1 MLFHGKARELGMTGF
16 VIAEY
21 GIRQLHARFAD
32 AVWRKDA
39 GAYADCFAEDAEW
52 KIATMHIRGRAD
64 IGGTFAKLLA
74 ACARV
79 QIIAG
84 TPLLEIGQGTATGRI
99 PITELAKMA
108 DGSSAMTLGV
118 YYDRYVEEAGRW
130 RFQWRHFG
138 LHYRG
143 PTDLSAALVE
153 CPDYG
158 PPPGIPGP
166 DEPTFTR
173 RPQSS

>member
-1 MLFHGKARELGMTGF
+1 MSEFADIEC
-16 VIAEY
+16 
-21 GIRQLHARFAD
+21 GIRQLHARFTD

-39 GAYADCFAEDAEW
+39 AAFADCFAAAGEW
-52 KIATMHIRGRAD
+52 KIAGLHFRGREEVGSAFD
-64 IGGTFAKLLA
+64 KLMN

-79 QIIAG
+79 RIIAG
-84 TPLLEIGQGTATGRI
+84 TPLLEVGQETATGRI
-99 PITELAKMA
+99 DVTELAKMG

-118 YYDRYVEEAGRW
+118 YYDRYVNEGGRW

-143 PTDLSAALVE
+143 PIDLSTQLVD

-158 PPPGIPGP
+158 SFPGMPDG
-166 DEPTFTR
+166 DEPTLTR
-173 RPQSS
+173 RF

>member
-1 MLFHGKARELGMTGF
+1 MTDL

-32 AVWRKDA
+32 AVWRKDPE
-39 GAYADCFAEDAEW
+39 AYADCFAEDAEW

-99 PITELAKMA
+99 QITELAKMA

-158 PPPGIPGP
+158 PPPGIPGS

>member
-1 MLFHGKARELGMTGF
+1 MQNTEF
-16 VIAEY
+16 VLADS
-21 GIRQLHARFAD
+21 GIRQLHARFVD
-32 AVWRKDA
+32 AVWRKDTE
-39 GAYADCFAEDAEW
+39 AYAACFAEDAEW

-64 IGGTFAKLLA
+64 IGSTFAKLMA

-79 QIIAG
+79 QMIPG
-84 TPLLEIGQGTATGRI
+84 MPVLEIGRGTATGRI
-99 PITELAKMA
+99 QITEFAKMA

-118 YYDRYVEEAGRW
+118 YYDRYVEDGDRW

-158 PPPGIPGP
+158 PPPGVPGP

-173 RPQSS
+173 RPPSS

>member
-1 MLFHGKARELGMTGF
+1 MTEF

-84 TPLLEIGQGTATGRI
+84 TPLLEVGQGTATGRI
-99 PITELAKMA
+99 QITELAKMA

-158 PPPGIPGP
+158 PPPGIHGP

>member
-1 MLFHGKARELGMTGF
+1 MTEL

-39 GAYADCFAEDAEW
+39 EAYADCFAEDAEW

-99 PITELAKMA
+99 HVTELAKMV
-108 DGSSAMTLGV
+108 DGSSALTLGV

>member
-1 MLFHGKARELGMTGF
+1 MTEL

-39 GAYADCFAEDAEW
+39 EAYADCFAEDAEW

-99 PITELAKMA
+99 HVTELAKMV
-108 DGSSAMTLGV
+108 DGSSALTLGV

-158 PPPGIPGP
+158 PPPGMPGP